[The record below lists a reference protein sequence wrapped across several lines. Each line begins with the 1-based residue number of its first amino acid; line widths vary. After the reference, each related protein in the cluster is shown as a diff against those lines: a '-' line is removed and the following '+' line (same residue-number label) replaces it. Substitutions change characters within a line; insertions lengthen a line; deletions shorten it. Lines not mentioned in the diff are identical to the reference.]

1 MNSIR
6 DAMWGPVGYCSNST
20 CKDSKKE
27 AMLTVLLGFMAC
39 WGGDLT
45 NHATKKQ
52 ELQFYM
58 LFVNIQ

>member
-1 MNSIR
+1 MQCGVQWDI
-6 DAMWGPVGYCSNST
+6 APILPAQTQST
-20 CKDSKKE
+20 K

-52 ELQFYM
+52 ELQSYM
-58 LFVNIQ
+58 LFVNIQW

>member
-1 MNSIR
+1 MQCGVQWDTAPILP
-6 DAMWGPVGYCSNST
+6 AQTQST
-20 CKDSKKE
+20 K

-52 ELQFYM
+52 ELQSYM